1 MTTKFEDE
9 KKALHREYGADIMP
23 EKRKVW
29 VATWWAVD
37 YTLSQQFTTR
47 ESALEWVGGRRL
59 ISLAEVEVP
68 DE

>member
-1 MTTKFEDE
+1 MTK
-9 KKALHREYGADIMP
+9 P

-29 VATWWAVD
+29 VATWWAVN
-37 YTLSQQFTTR
+37 YTPTMGDIAGAVVSQQFTTR

-59 ISLAEVEVP
+59 ISLVEVEVP